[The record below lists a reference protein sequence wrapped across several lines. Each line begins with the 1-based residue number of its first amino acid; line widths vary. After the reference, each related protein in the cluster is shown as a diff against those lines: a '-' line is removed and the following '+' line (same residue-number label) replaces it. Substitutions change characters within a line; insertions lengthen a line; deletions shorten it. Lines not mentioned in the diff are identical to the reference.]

1 MNGKHF
7 RPDWHDQLRIAVER
21 SGRPHASIAS
31 DAGIAPTTLARIL
44 NVPHANPHFET
55 VLRIVTALGVR
66 LGWLV
71 GEPRGV
77 ELTDD
82 EVKMFE
88 NVIAILDKIAPPQ
101 K

>member
-7 RPDWHDQLRIAVER
+7 RPDWHDQLRISVER
-21 SGRPHASIAS
+21 SGRSHASIAS
-31 DAGIAPTTLARIL
+31 DAGISRQTLARIL
-44 NVPHANPHFET
+44 REPHANARFET

-66 LGWLV
+66 LGWLI

-77 ELTDD
+77 QLTDD
-82 EVKMFE
+82 EVRMFE
-88 NVIAILDKIAPPQ
+88 NVIAILDKIAPPP